1 MANRNFNSLDKLL
14 TNYVDSNRIAGIVT
28 AITDGNEILHSLNY
42 GYQDIETKTKMEW
55 DSIFRIYSMTKPL
68 TSIAAMMQ
76 WEEGKFDLDDPV
88 AKFLPSFENTQVLS
102 PNGKITSAKTP
113 VTIRHILCHTAGIT
127 LPAFSDDHLVPLYRE
142 HQLDGMR
149 SKGNL
154 TSIIDRLGP
163 LPVKHEPGTEWAYSM
178 ATDIVAR
185 LVEVWSDMPFEEFV
199 SNRIL
204 VPLGMSETKFQIEPQ
219 NASRVTTNYNIESGK
234 LGSVID
240 PGSQSNFLMPPEFP
254 CGSGGL
260 TSTATDYLQFMQ
272 MLLNKGELRGTRILN
287 AETLAEMTWNHL
299 DGDMSQCGAQD
310 FNGANWDGIGFGL
323 GFSVVIDEKK
333 ANLPGSL
340 GEYGWTG
347 AAGTVFLINPT
358 LQIGAI
364 LLTQYMPSRSYPLR
378 QEFRKEIYEAL
389 L

>member
-1 MANRNFNSLDKLL
+1 
-14 TNYVDSNRIAGIVT
+14 
-28 AITDGNEILHSLNY
+28 
-42 GYQDIETKTKMEW
+42 
-55 DSIFRIYSMTKPL
+55 
-68 TSIAAMMQ
+68 
-76 WEEGKFDLDDPV
+76 
-88 AKFLPSFENTQVLS
+88 
-102 PNGKITSAKTP
+102 
-113 VTIRHILCHTAGIT
+113 
-127 LPAFSDDHLVPLYRE
+127 
-142 HQLDGMR
+142 
-149 SKGNL
+149 
-154 TSIIDRLGP
+154 
-163 LPVKHEPGTEWAYSM
+163 
-178 ATDIVAR
+178 
-185 LVEVWSDMPFEEFV
+185 
-199 SNRIL
+199 
-204 VPLGMSETKFQIEPQ
+204 MSETKFQIEPQ

-287 AETLAEMTWNHL
+287 AETLAEMTRNHL